1 MATIISVDNL
11 TKTFTSSTGFFKPK
25 REVVAVDHV
34 SFEIKKGECVAFI
47 GPNGGGK
54 STTVKMLTSILH
66 PTSGTA
72 EVLLLNPWKD
82 RKKLCYKIGAVFG
95 QKSQLYYHLPPRF
108 TFHLLAAAYDI
119 DDKQAQERI
128 KSLVQL
134 FEIEDLVDRPV
145 RTLSLGQRMRAE
157 IVAALIHRPEIL
169 FLDEPT
175 IGLDIEAKNLLRRF
189 LKKINEQEGITIF
202 LTSHDTGD
210 IENITSRILLI
221 NKGKLMIDSNINQ
234 LKQNSLF
241 HKYIQVD
248 YASGNHEKIMI
259 DNNFNTMNKTL
270 QKLLSS
276 PDVIDL
282 RIENQPLESI
292 ISDLFKKTNA

>member
-95 QKSQLYYHLPPRF
+95 QKSQLYYHLPSRF
-108 TFHLLAAAYDI
+108 AFHLLAAAYDI